1 MNALLPLKLKE
12 IASAVGAKTNTEI
25 PDIEITNIC
34 TDSRDV
40 KPGSIFVAL
49 CGEKFDG
56 HAFVKTAME
65 NGALWAVVQK
75 EGDYGT
81 DKLLFVNT
89 TRQAF
94 LDIAGLYRS
103 KFSPKVLAVTG
114 SVGKTTTRE
123 MIAAV
128 IKSRYNTLKTENNLN
143 NEVGVPKT
151 ILELDES
158 IEALV
163 LEFGMVNLGE
173 IRELTVP
180 AKPDIAVITCIG
192 TCHIE
197 NLGSRENIK
206 KAKFEIVEGLKKGGT
221 LLLNKDN
228 DMLKDVCL
236 PEYNVVYYAV
246 EDTSADI
253 TAKDIDEHDGETDFT
268 IVCESGEYRAHI
280 PAMGVHN
287 VLNALAGFGAGVAAG
302 IEPEQCAKALANFKN
317 TGMRQ
322 KVQICRGVTV
332 VEDCYN
338 ANPDSM
344 KAALSTLGAQK
355 IPEGAQKIA
364 VLGDM
369 LELGTVAE
377 SSHYEIGKLA
387 AEKADVLLCYG
398 ELSKLIAAGAWV
410 NGMRTAAFH
419 FESKDELAAEL
430 RKIAKSG
437 DIVWLKA
444 SRGMKFEDIA
454 EAFFEE
460 T

>member
-1 MNALLPLKLKE
+1 MLPLKLKE
-12 IASAVGAKTNTEI
+12 IAKAIGAKTNAEI

-40 KPGSIFVAL
+40 RPGSIFVAL

-81 DKLLFVNT
+81 DNLLFVNT

-103 KFSPKVLAVTG
+103 KFSPKVIAVTG

-128 IKSRYNTLKTENNLN
+128 VKSRYKTLKTENNLN

-151 ILELDES
+151 VLELDET
-158 IEALV
+158 IEAMV

-180 AKPDIAVITCIG
+180 AKPDIAVITSIG

-228 DMLKDVCL
+228 DMMKDVSL
-236 PEYNVVYYAV
+236 PDYNVIYYAV
-246 EDTSADI
+246 EDSSADI
-253 TAKDIDEHDGETDFT
+253 TAKDIFEHDGETDFV
-268 IVCESGEYRAHI
+268 IVSESGEYRAHI
-280 PAMGVHN
+280 PAIGVHN

-302 IEPEQCAKALANFKN
+302 IEPEECALALANFKN

-322 KVQICRGVTV
+322 KMCICRGISV

-344 KAALSTLGAQK
+344 KAALNTLGAQK
-355 IPEGAQKIA
+355 LPEGARKIA

-387 AEKADVLLCYG
+387 AEKADLLLCFG
-398 ELSKLIAAGAWV
+398 ELSRLIAAGAWV
-410 NGMRTAAFH
+410 NGMKETAFH
-419 FESKDELAAEL
+419 FESKEELAKEL
-430 RKIAKSG
+430 RKTAKTG
-437 DIVWLKA
+437 DMVWLKA
-444 SRGMKFEDIA
+444 SRGMKFEDIS

-460 T
+460 A

>member
-1 MNALLPLKLKE
+1 MLPLKLRE
-12 IASAVGAKTNTEI
+12 IAEAIGAETKTEI

-49 CGEKFDG
+49 CGERFDG
-56 HAFVKTAME
+56 HAFVRTAME

-81 DKLLFVNT
+81 DNLLFVNT

-103 KFSPKVLAVTG
+103 KFSPRVVAVTG

-128 IKSRYNTLKTENNLN
+128 IKSRYKTLKTENNLN

-151 ILELDES
+151 ILELDET
-158 IEALV
+158 IEAMV

-180 AKPDIAVITCIG
+180 AKPDIAVITSIG

-228 DMLKDVCL
+228 DMMKDISL
-236 PEYNVVYYAV
+236 TDYNVVYYAV
-246 EDTSADI
+246 EDSSVDI
-253 TAKDIDEHDGETDFT
+253 TAKDIFEHDGETDFT
-268 IVCESGEYRAHI
+268 IISENGEYRAHI
-280 PAMGVHN
+280 PAIGVHN
-287 VLNALAGFGAGVAAG
+287 VLNALAGFGAGIAAG
-302 IEPEQCAKALANFKN
+302 IEPKQCALALANFKN

-322 KVQICRGVTV
+322 KMRIFRGISV

-344 KAALSTLGAQK
+344 KAALCTLGAQK
-355 IPEGAQKIA
+355 LSEGGRKIA

-377 SSHYEIGKLA
+377 SSHYETGKLA
-387 AEKADVLLCYG
+387 AEKADILLCFG
-398 ELSKLIAAGAWV
+398 ELSKLIVSGAKE
-410 NGMRTAAFH
+410 NGMENAFH
-419 FESKDELAAEL
+419 FENKDELSGYL

-437 DIVWLKA
+437 DMVWLKA
-444 SRGMKFEDIA
+444 SRGMKFEDIS

-460 T
+460 A